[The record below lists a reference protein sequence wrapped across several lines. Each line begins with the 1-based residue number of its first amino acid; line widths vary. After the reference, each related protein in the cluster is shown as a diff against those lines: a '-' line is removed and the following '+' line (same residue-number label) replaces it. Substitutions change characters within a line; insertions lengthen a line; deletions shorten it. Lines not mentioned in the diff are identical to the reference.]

1 MKTVTYLGPHEAVYI
16 PLESGMTYECDRDG
30 TVELPNQLADELIAR
45 GDWKLAEKTAKKT
58 TKSDKDEE

>member
-16 PLESGMTYECDRDG
+16 PLPSGMSYECDRDG

-45 GDWKLAEKTAKKT
+45 GDWKLAKSSKKT